1 LYVDQTSEFRIF
13 VSG

>member
-1 LYVDQTSEFRIF
+1 LYIDQTSEFRIF